1 MSRSI
6 AIVEDD
12 ADQRENYSDALIGQ
26 GYVVQTYANKH
37 EALSGFNKSL
47 PDLAILDI
55 MLEDEIDGGFDL
67 CRELRRKSPKMPII
81 FLTAR
86 DSDIDRVSGL
96 RLDAWDYITKPVNLQ
111 FLAVRVSSLFR
122 IASSIQS
129 ESDQPSA
136 LVLGDLE
143 IDQNRMS
150 INWKGHQLSL
160 TLTEFWLIEALARNP
175 GHVKTYTALM
185 QTTRQSYVEK
195 NTINGYVR
203 RIRKKFKEVDESFAM
218 IETVFGVGYR
228 WQPEYYFNSRT

>member
-1 MSRSI
+1 MSRTI

-12 ADQRENYSDALIGQ
+12 ADQRDNYAHALKSQ
-26 GYVVQTYANKH
+26 GYAVHKYSTRR
-37 EALSGFNKSL
+37 EALQGFEKNL

-55 MLEDEIDGGFDL
+55 MLGDEMDGGFDL
-67 CRELRRKSPKMPII
+67 CRDLRQRSPHLPII

-122 IASSIQS
+122 IASMLQTDA
-129 ESDQPSA
+129 EQPSA
-136 LVLGDLE
+136 FVLGDLE
-143 IDQNRMS
+143 LDQNTMS
-150 INWKGHQLSL
+150 VSWKGRVLNL
-160 TLTEFWLIEALARNP
+160 TLTEFWLIEALARHP
-175 GHVKTYTALM
+175 GHVKTYEVLM

-203 RIRKKFKEVDESFAM
+203 RIRKKFKEVDAGFSM
-218 IETVFGVGYR
+218 IQTVFGVGYR
-228 WQPEYYFNSRT
+228 WKPD

>member
-1 MSRSI
+1 MSRTI

-12 ADQRENYSDALIGQ
+12 ADQRDNYAHALKSQ
-26 GYVVQTYANKH
+26 GYAVHKYSTRR
-37 EALSGFNKSL
+37 EALDGFEKNL

-55 MLEDEIDGGFDL
+55 MLGDEMDGGFDL
-67 CRELRRKSPKMPII
+67 CRDLRQRSPHMPII

-122 IASSIQS
+122 IASMLQTDA
-129 ESDQPSA
+129 EQPSA
-136 LVLGDLE
+136 FVLGDLE
-143 IDQNRMS
+143 LDQNTMS
-150 INWKGHQLSL
+150 VSWKGRVLNL
-160 TLTEFWLIEALARNP
+160 TLTEFWLIEALARHP
-175 GHVKTYTALM
+175 GHVKTYEALM

-203 RIRKKFKEVDESFAM
+203 RIRKKFKEVDAGFSM
-218 IETVFGVGYR
+218 IQTVFGVGYR
-228 WQPEYYFNSRT
+228 WKPD

>member
-1 MSRSI
+1 MGKTI

-12 ADQRENYSDALIGQ
+12 TDQRENYADALSAQ
-26 GYVVQTYANKH
+26 GYDVVTYANRRD
-37 EALSGFNKSL
+37 ATQGFIHQL

-67 CRELRRKSPKMPII
+67 CRELRQLSPKLPII

-111 FLAVRVSSLFR
+111 FLAVRVASLFR
-122 IASSIQS
+122 IATSMKTRP
-129 ESDQPSA
+129 EPHN
-136 LVLGDLE
+136 LVHIGHLV
-143 IDQNRMS
+143 IDQDSMS
-150 INWKGHQLSL
+150 IRWKDVPINV
-160 TLTEFWLIEALARNP
+160 TLTEYWLIEALAKNP
-175 GHVKTYTALM
+175 GHVKTYDNLM

-203 RIRKKFKEVDESFAM
+203 RIRSKFKQADPEFDM
-218 IETVFGVGYR
+218 IQTVFGVGYR
-228 WQPEYYFNSRT
+228 WYND

>member
-1 MSRSI
+1 MSRTI

-12 ADQRENYSDALIGQ
+12 ADQRDNYAHALQSQ
-26 GYVVQTYANKH
+26 GYAIHKYGNRTA
-37 EALSGFNKSL
+37 ALEGFNANL

-67 CRELRRKSPKMPII
+67 CRELRRRSPHLPII

-122 IASSIQS
+122 IASMLQT
-129 ESDQPSA
+129 EAEAEPEQPPA
-136 LVLGDLE
+136 LVLGELAL
-143 IDQNRMS
+143 DQNTMS
-150 INWKGHQLSL
+150 VSWQGRALNL
-160 TLTEFWLIEALARNP
+160 TLTEFWLIEALARHP
-175 GHVKTYTALM
+175 GHVKTYEALM
-185 QTTRQSYVEK
+185 QITRQSYVEK

-203 RIRKKFKEVDESFAM
+203 RIRKKFKEADRDFSM
-218 IETVFGVGYR
+218 IQTVFGVGYR
-228 WQPEYYFNSRT
+228 WKPD

>member
-1 MSRSI
+1 MSRII

-12 ADQRENYSDALIGQ
+12 TDQRENYADVLKSH
-26 GYVVQTYANKH
+26 GYTLQTYANRD
-37 EALSGFNKSL
+37 EALDGFKKSL
-47 PDLAILDI
+47 PDLAVLDI

-67 CRELRRKSPKMPII
+67 CRYLRQKSPHMPII

-122 IASSIQS
+122 IATALQTDT
-129 ESDQPSA
+129 DQPQA
-136 LVLGDLE
+136 LILGDLE
-143 IDQNRMS
+143 IDQNSMS
-150 INWKGHQLSL
+150 VSWKGQVLSL

-175 GHVKTYTALM
+175 GHVKTYEALM

-203 RIRKKFKEVDESFAM
+203 RIRKKFKEVDSSFNM
-218 IETVFGVGYR
+218 IQTVFGVGYR
-228 WQPEYYFNSRT
+228 WQPDDLSQTG

>member
-1 MSRSI
+1 MTRTI

-12 ADQRENYSDALIGQ
+12 ADQRNNYAHALQSQ
-26 GYVVQTYANKH
+26 GYAIQTYANRRAALDGFKH
-37 EALSGFNKSL
+37 SL

-67 CRELRRKSPKMPII
+67 CRELRQQSPRMPII

-122 IASSIQS
+122 IASTFNADT
-129 ESDQPSA
+129 EPPA
-136 LVLGDLE
+136 TLTLGDLSL
-143 IDQNRMS
+143 DQNTMS
-150 INWKGHQLSL
+150 ISWRGQELHL
-160 TLTEFWLIEALARNP
+160 TLTEFWLVEALARNP
-175 GHVKTYTALM
+175 GHVKTYDALM

-203 RIRKKFKEVDESFAM
+203 RIRKKFKEVDPRFSM
-218 IETVFGVGYR
+218 IQTVFGVGYR
-228 WQPEYYFNSRT
+228 WKPD

>member
-1 MSRSI
+1 MSRTI

-12 ADQRENYSDALIGQ
+12 VDQRENYADALKSQ
-26 GYVVQTYANKH
+26 GYTIQLYGNRPD
-37 EALSGFNKSL
+37 ALAGFERSL

-55 MLEDEIDGGFDL
+55 MLENDIDGGFDL
-67 CRELRRKSPKMPII
+67 CRELRQKSPKLPII

-122 IASSIQS
+122 IASAMQTDN
-129 ESDQPSA
+129 EQPSA

-143 IDQNRMS
+143 LDQSSMS
-150 INWKGHQLSL
+150 VSWKGQVLNL
-160 TLTEFWLIEALARNP
+160 TLTEFWLIEALARHP
-175 GHVKTYTALM
+175 GHVKTYEALM

-203 RIRKKFKEVDESFAM
+203 RVRKKFKEVDAQFDM
-218 IETVFGVGYR
+218 IQTVFGVGYR
-228 WQPEYYFNSRT
+228 WQSD

>member
-1 MSRSI
+1 MSRTI

-12 ADQRENYSDALIGQ
+12 PDQRDNYADALRGQ
-26 GYVVQTYANKH
+26 GYAVHTYANKH
-37 EALSGFNKSL
+37 DALAGFQRLL

-55 MLEDEIDGGFDL
+55 MLEEEIDGGFDL
-67 CRELRRKSPKMPII
+67 CRDLRQQSPHMPII

-122 IASSIQS
+122 IASSMQTEMKASSTLI
-129 ESDQPSA
+129 
-136 LVLGDLE
+136 LGDLE
-143 IDQNRMS
+143 IDQNSMS
-150 INWKGHQLSL
+150 ISWKGHLLSL

-175 GHVKTYTALM
+175 GHVKTYDALM
-185 QTTRQSYVEK
+185 QTTKQSYVEK

-203 RIRKKFKEVDESFAM
+203 RIRKKFKEVDNGFSM
-218 IETVFGVGYR
+218 IQTVFGVGYR
-228 WQPEYYFNSRT
+228 WQPD